1 MGGPRSLRRAPSQIA
16 RGLLFLGVLLV
27 ACLATMT
34 LSFYL
39 VRHLGGNAATEAT
52 PSPAVVDQATR
63 LNGWA
68 NELLAL
74 TAEYLDLVEA
84 ESGSPSEPFRVRLAE
99 DFGPRVNDL
108 RRRMQA
114 ASGAPEG
121 LSALLAASD
130 KVAAMAKHPEQDQL
144 RQDAVAAVLDVADA
158 VETRVKSLGLWRD
171 LERRPRSEHFRP
183 ETRGNDPNP
192 GSG

>member
-1 MGGPRSLRRAPSQIA
+1 MGSPRSLRRVPGQIV
-16 RGLLFLGVLLV
+16 RGLLFLAVLLI

-34 LSFYL
+34 LSFLL
-39 VRHLGGNAATEAT
+39 VRHLGRNAATEAA
-52 PSPAVVDQATR
+52 PGPAVVNQATR

-84 ESGSPSEPFRVRLAE
+84 QSGPLSEPFRVSLTE

-108 RRRMQA
+108 RRRMQVA
-114 ASGAPEG
+114 PGAPEG

-144 RQDAVAAVLDVADA
+144 RQDAVTAVLDATDA
-158 VETRVKSLGLWRD
+158 VEARVKSLGLWRD
-171 LERRPRSEHFRP
+171 LERRPRSEHFRL
-183 ETRGNDPNP
+183 ETRENDPN
-192 GSG
+192 SGGG